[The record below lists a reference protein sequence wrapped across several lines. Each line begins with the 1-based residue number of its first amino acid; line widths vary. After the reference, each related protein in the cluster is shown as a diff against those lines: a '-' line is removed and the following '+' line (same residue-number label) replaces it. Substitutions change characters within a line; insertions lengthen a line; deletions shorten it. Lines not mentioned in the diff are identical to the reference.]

1 MSLKEDLELKENAEN
16 KRENHMALGMIF
28 GMLAGSVVMAFLAMI
43 GQIAWGGLSL
53 GIGMLGGMLIGMT
66 IPKKK

>member
-16 KRENHMALGMIF
+16 KRENHMALG
-28 GMLAGSVVMAFLAMI
+28 
-43 GQIAWGGLSL
+43 LSF
-53 GIGMLGGMLIGMT
+53 GMLIGMA